1 MVQVGSRLSPS
12 QPAPAVSGPAEPQA
26 KGNAS
31 AAPRDASGLQRKS
44 DFTATFDRHGDI
56 NPHTLAQPIS
66 PNTLFAGSV
75 IAASFVPVFNSDLP
89 WLVTAQVTQNVYD
102 RATARTLL
110 VPQRARPICSHFS
123 LVAFGQKRALVVW
136 QRLVLPAGS

>member
-75 IAASFVPVFNSDLP
+75 IAASRSEEHTSELQYLMRLPYAVFCLSKKN
-89 WLVTAQVTQNVYD
+89 T
-102 RATARTLL
+102 
-110 VPQRARPICSHFS
+110 
-123 LVAFGQKRALVVW
+123 
-136 QRLVLPAGS
+136 